1 MAKHSTKTVIV
12 TGASS
17 GIGLAVARSFLE
29 RGHNVVGN
37 ARTTA
42 RLEAAAYQLGRPE
55 KFLPVA
61 GDIADPQ
68 TAKKLFAEALGW
80 FGQVDVL
87 VNNAGIFVAKA
98 FVDYSTDDLDALIS
112 TNLKGFFHVTQEA
125 VRHMTARK
133 QGHIINIT
141 ASIALQSIAAVPA
154 LLPIL
159 VKGGLNQAT
168 RALALELAQHNV
180 QVNAVAPGI
189 IDTPLY
195 TSDMHDF
202 LSTLQP
208 AGRIGRP
215 QDVVDAVL
223 YLSDRASPP
232 GSCCRWRWHEH
243 RQVVAMGAARPRQ
256 QSCPRRAPRRVST
269 ARRGSVALLLA
280 AWGCCLAPG
289 AFAQQPP
296 STVGQHP
303 RPRAVRRG
311 RCNRQRF
318 GSSSRVQSTGG

>member
-1 MAKHSTKTVIV
+1 MAKHRTMTVIV

-17 GIGLAVARSFLE
+17 GIGLAISRTLLE
-29 RGHNVVGN
+29 RGDNVVGN
-37 ARTTA
+37 ARTME
-42 RLEAAAYQLGRPE
+42 RLEAAAGQLGRSD

-61 GDIADPQ
+61 GDVADPA
-68 TAKKLFAEALGW
+68 TAKRLFAEAIGR
-80 FGQVDVL
+80 FGHVDVL

-98 FVDYSTDDLDALIS
+98 FADYSTEDLDALIS

-125 VRHMTARK
+125 VRHMTPRK

-168 RALALELAQHNV
+168 RALALELAPYNV

-195 TSDMHDF
+195 TSDMHEF

-208 AGRIGRP
+208 AGRIGQP

-223 YLSDRASPP
+223 YLSDASFTT
-232 GSCCRWRWHEH
+232 G
-243 RQVVAMGAARPRQ
+243 VVLPVDGGM
-256 QSCPRRAPRRVST
+256 
-269 ARRGSVALLLA
+269 
-280 AWGCCLAPG
+280 
-289 AFAQQPP
+289 
-296 STVGQHP
+296 
-303 RPRAVRRG
+303 
-311 RCNRQRF
+311 
-318 GSSSRVQSTGG
+318 STGKW

>member
-1 MAKHSTKTVIV
+1 MAQYRARTVIV

-17 GIGLAVARSFLE
+17 GIGLALARSLLE
-29 RGHNVVGN
+29 RGDNVVGN
-37 ARTTA
+37 SRTIE
-42 RLEAAAYQLGRPE
+42 RLEAAADVLGRPD

-61 GDIADPQ
+61 GDVAQPQ
-68 TAKKLFAEALGW
+68 TAKGLFAEAINR

-98 FVDYSTDDLDALIS
+98 FADYSTEDLDALIS
-112 TNLKGFFHVTQEA
+112 TNLKGFFYMTQEA

-133 QGHIINIT
+133 QGHIVNVT

-159 VKGGLNQAT
+159 IKGGLNQAT
-168 RALALELAQHNV
+168 RALALELAPHNV

-195 TSDMHDF
+195 TSDMHGF

-215 QDVVDAVL
+215 QEIVDAIL
-223 YLSDRASPP
+223 YLSEATFTT
-232 GSCCRWRWHEH
+232 G
-243 RQVVAMGAARPRQ
+243 VVLPVDGGM
-256 QSCPRRAPRRVST
+256 
-269 ARRGSVALLLA
+269 
-280 AWGCCLAPG
+280 
-289 AFAQQPP
+289 
-296 STVGQHP
+296 
-303 RPRAVRRG
+303 
-311 RCNRQRF
+311 
-318 GSSSRVQSTGG
+318 STGKW